1 MAQRAVLSRTR
12 FIVTSWEGFPMARVA
27 VIIPDFASFV
37 SGTRKGAAAYKR
49 EQEYDR
55 RVTDSRKHSSSD
67 TIRYNGTTRGEKG
80 SKTHERNTLP
90 FDVIPYPNKYLSFPR
105 SSDRRSFECEGSRI
119 WDTV

>member
-1 MAQRAVLSRTR
+1 MIKTILWDVDRTLLDFDAAERAAIQS
-12 FIVTSWEGFPMARVA
+12 
-27 VIIPDFASFV
+27 
-37 SGTRKGAAAYKR
+37 
-49 EQEYDR
+49 
-55 RVTDSRKHSSSD
+55 
-67 TIRYNGTTRGEKG
+67 EKG